1 MVYRWMMMGVLDAA
15 LAGCGKTE
23 PPATT
28 PAAISEPPAVD
39 DAAVMR
45 DAQKRRERF
54 KGDGK
59 AQYTP
64 QDVRG
69 F

>member
-1 MVYRWMMMGVLDAA
+1 MAYLWVLVVVLGMT
-15 LAGCGKTE
+15 LAGCGKKE
-23 PPATT
+23 PPATA
-28 PAAISEPPAVD
+28 PAAISAPSVADE
-39 DAAVMR
+39 AAVMK

-54 KGDGK
+54 QGDGK
-59 AQYTP
+59 AEYTP